1 MQNVKD
7 FLSKYLVTLIG
18 ITCISISAFLYSLFV
33 APNYSTEITSF
44 QSDIFRLEKELN
56 TFSDEKIEEV
66 KKSILPKLWN
76 GIDNQKKI
84 DYYILQNDSTVFWTS
99 NDLNPKIVKSNKG
112 ITKTNNGLYMTPTR
126 IVEELKII
134 SAIKIQA
141 QYPYENE
148 SLKNEF
154 LEEIRLPQELTIQF
168 NPEKGTSIYNSQKE
182 YLFSVHPTGEKN
194 TTPAQELSIFLFCIL
209 GIYALL
215 RASFKLFWQ
224 IKSLYIRY
232 FSYLVLLGTLFYWSL
247 VQHPFYFF
255 SSFELYDSL
264 IYASSEFLFPHLG
277 QWLLNLLFISLFI
290 EWTLRFIDKLPLFFT
305 TSSYILLNIFG
316 VSISIIF
323 KNSIVNST
331 IPMEIEQLFSLN
343 KYSFITL
350 LGISIL
356 FYLYFIS
363 AKKIIT
369 QLKKKLLRAN
379 QAVLLWFF
387 TSILVLIIS
396 IFYFEHPYFI
406 GLWLTILNG
415 SIFYVAYTFNGNY
428 TFGLGIMIITIFSFY
443 GALMLS
449 EYNLR
454 NEYQTR
460 EIYAYELASEYDPNV
475 ELEYIKTQTTIKE
488 SEYIKSVV
496 YNPEGI
502 NVSEFKTELENTI
515 YDDFWERYEIE
526 FFLFDS
532 KFDPLINYEN
542 AKIADYSTLQ
552 KKIEIH
558 GKPTEIVD
566 GIYFVEDYFDQMS
579 YISKEKITTNDSVIA
594 YLFATYKS
602 KRIPE
607 QIGFPR
613 LLINKKAK
621 VFEELENYSMA
632 KYRLGKL
639 VTRYNNYNYPLDEN
653 AFLNSFKK
661 EQGFVEDDEISHYIY
676 KSDGINTLVL
686 SKPKL
691 TKLSVLT
698 SFSYLFTFFGILLL
712 FPTIIENRKN
722 KKQSKRF
729 NLSFKIQLVLI
740 SLVVVSLLVFGL
752 VSGSFV
758 KSQYTT
764 YTNENIQERIY
775 SVNTEVQQKLG
786 EKEELDRITLGNY
799 MEYILQKFSRVFVTD
814 INLYDLKGSLLASSQ
829 PKIYKMG
836 LITSQMDP
844 LAYKELNFNKRS
856 EYIHNENIGKLNY
869 LSAYIPFINRN
880 GKLLAYLNLQYF
892 AKQNEYENQISSF
905 LVALINLAVLLIVST
920 IVIAIFVTNWITT
933 PLKLIQRSFS
943 SVELGK
949 TTQPINYSGDDEIGA
964 MVREYNTKLSELEM
978 KAIQLAKSE
987 RESAWREMAKQVAH
1001 EIKNPLTPMKLRLQH
1016 FERSFDPTD
1025 ASAKEKL
1032 RKNTASLIE
1041 QINTLTNIANEFSNF
1056 AKMPKPNEEKL
1067 DLIPLIESCIILFK
1081 DIQNIDLTLETE
1093 LTEAIVLA
1101 DKNLMLRV
1109 FNNLIKNSIQAIPE
1123 NKQGN
1128 ILIKLSEKE
1137 NTIHVN
1143 VKDNGIGIPV
1153 NEQSKIFVPNFTTK
1167 STGTG
1172 LGLAMVKQIIE
1183 NHNGSVWFET
1193 EENIG
1198 TVFNVNIPKQEK

>member
-1 MQNVKD
+1 MQNIKR
-7 FLSKYLVTLIG
+7 FIAKYLIAFLGIVCIG
-18 ITCISISAFLYSLFV
+18 ISSFLYTLFV
-33 APNYSTEITSF
+33 APNYTSEITAL
-44 QSDIFRLEKELN
+44 QKDILRLDQELN
-56 TFSDEKIEEV
+56 TFSDQKIEEV
-66 KKSILPKLWN
+66 KKSVLPKLWN
-76 GIDNQKKI
+76 RLKNDSKF
-84 DYYILQNDSTVFWTS
+84 DYFIIQQDSTVFWTT
-99 NDLNPKIVKSNKG
+99 NQLDPKKVNEKAHLTQTGNG
-112 ITKTNNGLYMTPTR
+112 IYLTQTR
-126 IVEELKII
+126 VFESLKII
-134 SAIKIQA
+134 TSLQIQA

-154 LEEIRLPQELTIQF
+154 LEEIRLPQELSIQF
-168 NPEKGTSIYNSQKE
+168 NREEGSAIYNSQND
-182 YLFSVHPTGEKN
+182 YLFSVHPTGKKN
-194 TTPAQELSIFLFCIL
+194 TTPEQELSIFLFCIL
-209 GIYALL
+209 GIYAIL
-215 RASFKLFWQ
+215 RASFSLFQ
-224 IKSLYIRY
+224 LIQPLYIRY
-232 FSYLVLLGTLFYWSL
+232 FSFVITLGLLFYWTIFH
-247 VQHPFYFF
+247 HPFHFF
-255 SSFELYDSL
+255 GSFELYDSL
-264 IYASSEFLFPHLG
+264 IYASSELIFPNLA
-277 QWLLNLLFISLFI
+277 QWSLNILFISLFV
-290 EWTLRFIDKLPLFFT
+290 EWSLKFINKSSLLPSIICFL
-305 TSSYILLNIFG
+305 LLNGFG
-316 VSISIIF
+316 VAISIIF

-343 KYSFITL
+343 KYSFVTL

-356 FYLYFIS
+356 FYLYFILGR
-363 AKKIIT
+363 KIIT
-369 QLKKKLLRAN
+369 QLKENALKAN
-379 QAVLLWFF
+379 RTVLLWFF
-387 TSILVLIIS
+387 TSILVLATS

-415 SIFYVAYTFNGNY
+415 ALFYIAYTFNGSY
-428 TFGLGIMIITIFSFY
+428 TFGLGIMIITIFAFY

-460 EIYAYELASEYDPNV
+460 EIYAYELASEYNPNV
-475 ELEYIKTQTTIKE
+475 ELEYLKTQNYVKE
-488 SEYIKSVV
+488 SDYIKSVI

-502 NVSEFKTELENTI
+502 SVSEFKAELESQI
-515 YDDFWERYEIE
+515 YGDFWERYEIE
-526 FFLFDS
+526 FFLFDCNLE
-532 KFDPLINYEN
+532 PLVNYKN
-542 AKIADYSTLQ
+542 AKIADYQTLQ
-552 KKIEIH
+552 EQIEIH
-558 GKPTEIVD
+558 GKPTDIVD
-566 GIYFVEDYFDQMS
+566 GIYFIEDYFDKMS
-579 YISKEKITTNDSVIA
+579 YISKEIIKEKDSVIA

-621 VFEELENYSMA
+621 VFEELEKYSMA

-639 VTRYNNYNYPLDEN
+639 VTRYNDYNYPLDEN
-653 AFLNSFKK
+653 AFLNQFKK
-661 EQGFVEDDEISHYIY
+661 ETGFVDDKEMSHYIY
-676 KSDGINTLVL
+676 KPDELNTLIL
-686 SKPKL
+686 SKPRL

-712 FPTIIENRKN
+712 FPTFIENRK
-722 KKQSKRF
+722 KQKGFKRF

-764 YTNENIQERIY
+764 YTNDNIQERIY

-786 EKEELDRITLGNY
+786 DKEELDKIVLGNY

-814 INLYDLKGSLLASSQ
+814 INLYDLKGMLLASSQ

-836 LITSQMDP
+836 LITNQMDP
-844 LAYKELNFNKRS
+844 SAFKELKFNKRS
-856 EYIHNENIGKLNY
+856 EYIHNESIGKLNY
-869 LSAYIPFINRN
+869 LSAYIPFVNTD

-964 MVREYNTKLSELEM
+964 LVREYNTKLSELEI
-978 KAIQLAKSE
+978 KALQLAKSE

-1025 ASAKEKL
+1025 EKAKEKL

-1041 QINTLTNIANEFSNF
+1041 QINALTNIANEFSNF

-1067 DLIPLIESCIILFK
+1067 DLIPLIESCIVLFK
-1081 DIQNIDLTLETE
+1081 DAQNINLSLNSEI
-1093 LTEAIVLA
+1093 TEAIVLA

-1123 NKQGN
+1123 EKQGE
-1128 ILIKLSEKE
+1128 IL
-1137 NTIHVN
+1137 VN
-1143 VKDNGIGIPV
+1143 LTQKDGYIEIAVQDNGVGIPKK
-1153 NEQSKIFVPNFTTK
+1153 EQSKIFVPNFTTK

-1183 NHNGSVWFET
+1183 NHNGKIWFET

-1198 TVFNVNIPKQEK
+1198 TVFNVSIPKQEK